1 MKQAM
6 ILVILLCSIAAQ
18 AQIKIDDPIKKTE
31 RAVENRGNTRVDQGI
46 EKGLDKVEE
55 GIINIFKKKKRKQTG
70 DKETAGSNN
79 TATSNNTIAD
89 TSMPNEKNLKVNS
102 KFDFVP
108 GEKVLFIEDFS
119 QDNLGDFPAKW
130 NTNGSGELV
139 NIEGQANKFLRLNK
153 DNVVFPEFVKNLP
166 ENFTLEFDLYCTDKF
181 NFYNG
186 GLDFGIT
193 TTASIAKDWK
203 TFQEFGNKQQNTK
216 HTVQFYVHPTA
227 AGGNHGTTGVWS
239 GGSGAETL
247 KNYDVEQN
255 QFQTK
260 TGNTFVHVSIWR
272 QKTRVRVYLNDA
284 KAWDLPRVIPEGK
297 AFQSVYF
304 YTRGYEGRDE
314 SYFIGNVK
322 LAIGDPDTRNKLIT
336 QGKYVTSGILFDVNS
351 AKVKAESYGVIKEIA
366 SILTENEEVR
376 VKIIGHTDSDGDNN
390 SNLELSKKRA
400 EAVKSVLTQN
410 FNIKPDRLTTDG
422 KGETEPIDKSSTAEA
437 KANNRR
443 VEFVKQ

>member
-1 MKQAM
+1 MKQITVLA
-6 ILVILLCSIAAQ
+6 ILLWGITAK

-31 RAVENRGNTRVDQGI
+31 RSVENRGNARVDQGI
-46 EKGLDKVEE
+46 EKGLDKAEE
-55 GIINIFKKKKRKQTG
+55 GIKNIFRKKKKKQPRESEG
-70 DKETAGSNN
+70 GGADSTASANH
-79 TATSNNTIAD
+79 TVTDTIEPD
-89 TSMPNEKNLKVNS
+89 RKNLKVDG

-119 QDNLGDFPAKW
+119 QDSLGDFPAKW

-139 NIEGQANKFLRLNK
+139 NIEGQANKFLKLNK

-166 ENFTLEFDLYCTDKF
+166 DNFTLEFDLYCTDQF
-181 NFYNG
+181 SFYNG

-193 TTASIAKDWK
+193 TTPSIAKDWK

-239 GGSGAETL
+239 GGSGAEML

-260 TGNTFVHVSIWR
+260 TGNKFVHVSIWK
-272 QKTRVRVYLNDA
+272 QKNRIRVYLNDA
-284 KAWDLPRVIPEGK
+284 KVWDLPRVIPDGK
-297 AFQSVYF
+297 EFKSVYF
-304 YTRGYEGRDE
+304 YTRGYEGRGE
-314 SYFIGNVK
+314 SYFVGNIK

-351 AKVKAESYGVIKEIA
+351 AEVKRESYGVIKEIA
-366 SILTENEEVR
+366 GILAENEDVK

-390 SNLELSKKRA
+390 SNLALSKKRA

-410 FNIKPDRLTTDG
+410 YKINASRLSADG
-422 KGETEPIDKSSTAEA
+422 KGETEPIDKANTAEA